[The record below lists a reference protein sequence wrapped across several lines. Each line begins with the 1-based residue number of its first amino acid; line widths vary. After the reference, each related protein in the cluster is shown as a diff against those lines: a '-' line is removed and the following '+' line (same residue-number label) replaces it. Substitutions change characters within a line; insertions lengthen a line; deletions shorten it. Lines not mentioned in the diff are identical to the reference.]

1 MPPLAVPRWRG
12 RRIPAPRS
20 VERLSWRTGRLL
32 GDIQVTLRL
41 IYARSVVRYVPSYG
55 GFLRGPCSLEMMEIN
70 SLPSTVLID
79 MQSFL
84 HVELHSR
91 ANFPQLHVTC
101 LLTGC
106 TLPAVRLREIMNHGL
121 ANALIRKVR

>member
-41 IYARSVVRYVPSYG
+41 IYAFSSS
-55 GFLRGPCSLEMMEIN
+55 LRPFIWWVSKG
-70 SLPSTVLID
+70 T
-79 MQSFL
+79 
-84 HVELHSR
+84 
-91 ANFPQLHVTC
+91 
-101 LLTGC
+101 LLVGDDG
-106 TLPAVRLREIMNHGL
+106 NQ
-121 ANALIRKVR
+121 